1 MQEDLCLM
9 ADVDGE
15 LRFVSGVV
23 CFPQRWTIGEKIGM
37 NMERI
42 HEPVPRFNQQLGRS
56 VGGFMSRLAP
66 GKPFWRINW
75 AVSDNPDLFQPVAED
90 LIVQTNSGRPWDKT
104 LPILTARSQ
113 HNLAESVWRSDWI
126 LSGDMKFSSLSL
138 SNIQNN
144 EFEVC
149 CLG

>member
-1 MQEDLCLM
+1 M
-9 ADVDGE
+9 ANVEGE

-42 HEPVPRFNQQLGRS
+42 HDPVPRFNQQLGRS

-90 LIVQTNSGRPWDKT
+90 LIVQTNSGEAP
-104 LPILTARSQ
+104 L
-113 HNLAESVWRSDWI
+113 
-126 LSGDMKFSSLSL
+126 
-138 SNIQNN
+138 
-144 EFEVC
+144 
-149 CLG
+149 LGCDVMPCS